1 MLKIEN
7 ICLMSTYNIKTNM
20 ENWKKIQGFENY
32 SISDMGRVRRDTPG
46 PATKAGKI
54 LNSTKD
60 GHGYFKIILGKNGE
74 KRKKLKIHR
83 LVAEH
88 FLDEIQGKTWVNHI
102 DGNPENNNV
111 KNLEWVTPSENSIHA
126 YKIGL
131 SKPQIS
137 NTKLQI
143 CDVIEIR
150 NLKKNGMKTK
160 DIAVKFDLCS
170 NSVSQIITKKTWS
183 HI

>member
-1 MLKIEN
+1 
-7 ICLMSTYNIKTNM
+7 M

-32 SISDMGRVRRDTPG
+32 SVSDMGRVRRDTPG
-46 PATKAGKI
+46 TATKVGKI
-54 LNSTKD
+54 LNLTKN
-60 GHGYFKIILGKNGE
+60 GHGYFKVCLVKIDR
-74 KRKKLKIHR
+74 KRQVTKIHR

-88 FLDEIQGKTWVNHI
+88 FLDEIEGKTCVNHI
-102 DGNPENNNV
+102 DGNRENNNV
-111 KNLEWVTPSENSIHA
+111 ENLEWVTPSENSIHA

-131 SKPQIS
+131 SKPEYC

-150 NLKKNGMKTK
+150 NLKKNGMKTI
-160 DIAVKFDLCS
+160 DIARKYDLCS